1 MKAPNSL
8 KFQDGL
14 PPVTLSTDK
23 GPVSVPCVFRE
34 RGVVI
39 ARLDLG
45 VGTDFFSVSHE
56 PSGDKFAPYLRNG
69 AHALALAAGLL
80 HLPVD
85 WSQDRDAVRHQ
96 IRGLNEEQRA
106 LLICIDAGRIMF
118 TEMGRA

>member
-14 PPVTLSTDK
+14 PPVTLTTDR
-23 GPVSVPCVFRE
+23 GPVTVPCVFRE

-39 ARLDLG
+39 ARLDFER
-45 VGTDFFSVSHE
+45 GTEFSVSHE
-56 PSGDKFAPYLRNG
+56 PSGDKFTPYLRNG

-85 WSQDRDAVRHQ
+85 WSQDADAVRGQ
-96 IRGLNEEQRA
+96 IRSLSEAQRGLLA
-106 LLICIDAGRIMF
+106 CIGAGRILF
-118 TEMGRA
+118 TPMGVA

>member
-1 MKAPNSL
+1 MLVASKL
-8 KFQDGL
+8 KLQDGL

-23 GPVSVPCVFRE
+23 GPVTVPCVFRE

-39 ARLDLG
+39 ARLDFES
-45 VGTDFFSVSHE
+45 GTEFSVSHE

-85 WSQDRDAVRHQ
+85 WSQDADAVKAQ
-96 IRGLNEEQRA
+96 IRGLSEAQRG
-106 LLICIDAGRIMF
+106 LLACIGAGRLLF
-118 TEMGRA
+118 TPMGVA